1 MNDEIDSET
10 IGLVRKTILNRRGL
24 VIDMAG
30 LRAAL
35 QAADLVPRAE
45 LEKAKTK
52 IDSYESA
59 LQKISDAVTDPGD
72 EYFKGVADFALE
84 RHR

>member
-1 MNDEIDSET
+1 MSNEIDSET

-35 QAADLVPRAE
+35 QAADLVPAQRLRDAKAE
-45 LEKAKTK
+45 CERLEA
-52 IDSYESA
+52 A
-59 LQKISDAVTDPGD
+59 L
-72 EYFKGVADFALE
+72 
-84 RHR
+84 